1 MLRLH
6 VDLCPRQLCPSALT
20 VRIKSS
26 YDFQASDW
34 GTNPTRMSRVL
45 PPRLG
50 IRVVSDFIGFGGGCF
65 PPTFITSL
73 RLVGIRG
80 GHFQREPFFR
90 QVELLGGALFHA
102 VLETIATRSHTHGVS
117 MSVSYLCCL
126 FVVKCCRFI
135 VQCHPHF
142 VLSLASIHR
151 DLFRSSRELLARQ

>member
-80 GHFQREPFFR
+80 GHFQWERFFSPGR
-90 QVELLGGALFHA
+90 
-102 VLETIATRSHTHGVS
+102 IAGPSPVPRCTRDHRHPLAYPRRVH
-117 MSVSYLCCL
+117 VRVL
-126 FVVKCCRFI
+126 FVL
-135 VQCHPHF
+135 F
-142 VLSLASIHR
+142 V
-151 DLFRSSRELLARQ
+151 